1 MSLMNVLRTNV
12 LNFVQNKYVD
22 NVVLGMTILLCVVIF
37 TELAIEEQINA
48 NPVTVFFFYYLN
60 FFMLTFFIVE
70 IVLKLFA

>member
-22 NVVLGMTILLCVVIF
+22 NAVLGMTILLCVVIF

-48 NPVTVFFFYYLN
+48 NPVMVIFFYYLN

>member
-48 NPVTVFFFYYLN
+48 NPVTVFFFYYLI